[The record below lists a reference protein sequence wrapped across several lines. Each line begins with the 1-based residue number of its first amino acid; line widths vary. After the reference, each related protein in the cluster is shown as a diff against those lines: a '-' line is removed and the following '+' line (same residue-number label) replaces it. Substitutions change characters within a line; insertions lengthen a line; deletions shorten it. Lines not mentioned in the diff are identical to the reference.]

1 MRTRVRVPALALVV
15 VGVCVSM
22 VAHAG
27 TSVVSAARLL
37 DVRSGRYVQQPQIE
51 IVDGR
56 ISRIGRAGDPLPAGA
71 EHIDLGARTL
81 LPGLIDMHVHLTI
94 DPTLGGYQGLEYT
107 DNFWTVVGVVNAR
120 RTLRAGFTTV
130 RNLGSAGFDD
140 VALKQA
146 IEAGYIDGPRI
157 VPGTFAIG
165 ATGGH
170 CDGGGLPPSVTV
182 PNPGAADGPDAI
194 RATVRKLRKFGA
206 EVIKFCGTGGVM
218 SKGTTLGEQQYSQE
232 EMQALVEEAHRL
244 GMKVA
249 VHAHGSSGINAA
261 IRAGTDTIEHASLA
275 DAESFKLARAQGTW
289 FSMDIYGSD
298 YILAEG
304 ENNGLFAESLQKERQ
319 VGRKQR
325 ETFRDAH
332 AAGVRMVFGSD
343 AGVYPHGDNARQFG
357 KMVEWGMTPLQA
369 IRAATLDAAEALGRQ
384 TDVGALEVGRFGD
397 MVAVDGDPLQDVAV
411 LTRPAAVVKGGRL
424 LQP

>member
-1 MRTRVRVPALALVV
+1 
-15 VGVCVSM
+15 M
-22 VAHAG
+22 VAHAR

-157 VPGTFAIG
+157 VPATFAIG

-397 MVAVDGDPLQDVAV
+397 MLAVDGDPLQDVAV

>member
-1 MRTRVRVPALALVV
+1 MRVPALALVV

-170 CDGGGLPPSVTV
+170 CDGGGLPPAVTV

-397 MVAVDGDPLQDVAV
+397 MLAVDGDPLQDVAV